1 MAVGDEDYSGDY
13 TDSDYDYNDDL
24 SRYSEEDQNYIRNAR
39 TLING
44 RPAGEDEKSERGSFF
59 ANKFGK
65 KTDDEGNNKWGMLKK
80 GEQDASKKPNTG
92 GKGGDKKASLGE
104 KENNVK
110 SDANDDST
118 AGKFK
123 NAVQG
128 VKDLKSGKV
137 GSAKGRF
144 KKAGPIITILALCL
158 GFGGSSFLGQMSM
171 PFSLISQFQDTFD
184 SISVSQNARS
194 KSLLKF
200 QTGEIKDGV
209 KDCIKAH
216 YFKADE
222 FRVTKRQKAKL
233 AKNGITFE
241 DEGGIT
247 VMKHVRANGEVQT
260 IVADSKHAG
269 EGRITFDDAFANDIE
284 FRNNYTEGSR
294 TWRGSIKAWFDSSM
308 KKLLG
313 RLGINRN
320 NWRDFDANSKNSA
333 EDMKTKMSGDVE
345 SDGADAK
352 SKNSTGDYED
362 YDADG
367 DGNSD
372 GTRLS
377 DVESG
382 TPEDTSF
389 KTSDATEIDANTG
402 KTKLQGKLQSLAGK
416 FDTASSIL
424 STGVNIVCGVS
435 DFIGAVSMIVAAY
448 QAVQIISMAANVFEG
463 IQKAQIGDGAS
474 SPLHDLGNS
483 LTRKTK
489 NTYTETTSVK
499 KDGNDYVADGTNTTT
514 RERSAMEAAGI
525 SAIYGGTSV
534 NMSDPSVKSFNM
546 NTMLNT
552 VYGSIGSIAANISNG
567 VAAFKTC
574 TAARMAAAVVSAG
587 MTIVK
592 IVLCFTGVGCAIS
605 GGMELI
611 KAAGSALG
619 SVAFSAAVSIAIAHL
634 VPFIAG
640 ILTRKVVTE
649 VAGEDLGNMLVSG
662 ANMYMGQNHQQSG
675 GSVASKGAFI
685 AYLQEQD
692 RVVAENARY
701 ERETRSPFD
710 ITSKY
715 TFLGSLASQMIP
727 IASQMSTFTGMI
739 NGAST
744 VVGNAVRSIT
754 PHSSAASAAIVA
766 QIAEDQTEK
775 NCPEMHDIGA
785 VADAFCNPYIVTD
798 TSTLEDNPATVV
810 NEVNALKGFENP
822 DKEEDAKID
831 AGSDLARYII
841 YCGQRTSPW
850 GKVDQNIAGD
860 VQSAQVGN
868 AVGDAAL
875 GAVPIV
881 GDALDIFNNT
891 EKLRYMGYITGKA
904 CVANN
909 DGEDMGDKTAK
920 WKDNKKYQR
929 FIEDQRIAESA
940 GLIEE
945 SAVTKFIS
953 EYYEK
958 HPLDNSFEGILA
970 RYSGLT
976 KDKVVATLDAL
987 EVLAFKEEYEP
998 AGLYPY
1004 PVEDEGEKEY
1014 RIEDNDTIVNDYYIA
1029 YTNNVVYDSRR
1040 NRNFAV

>member
-1 MAVGDEDYSGDY
+1 M
-13 TDSDYDYNDDL
+13 
-24 SRYSEEDQNYIRNAR
+24 
-39 TLING
+39 
-44 RPAGEDEKSERGSFF
+44 
-59 ANKFGK
+59 
-65 KTDDEGNNKWGMLKK
+65 
-80 GEQDASKKPNTG
+80 
-92 GKGGDKKASLGE
+92 
-104 KENNVK
+104 
-110 SDANDDST
+110 
-118 AGKFK
+118 
-123 NAVQG
+123 
-128 VKDLKSGKV
+128 
-137 GSAKGRF
+137 
-144 KKAGPIITILALCL
+144 
-158 GFGGSSFLGQMSM
+158 
-171 PFSLISQFQDTFD
+171 
-184 SISVSQNARS
+184 
-194 KSLLKF
+194 
-200 QTGEIKDGV
+200 
-209 KDCIKAH
+209 
-216 YFKADE
+216 
-222 FRVTKRQKAKL
+222 
-233 AKNGITFE
+233 
-241 DEGGIT
+241 
-247 VMKHVRANGEVQT
+247 
-260 IVADSKHAG
+260 
-269 EGRITFDDAFANDIE
+269 
-284 FRNNYTEGSR
+284 
-294 TWRGSIKAWFDSSM
+294 
-308 KKLLG
+308 
-313 RLGINRN
+313 
-320 NWRDFDANSKNSA
+320 
-333 EDMKTKMSGDVE
+333 
-345 SDGADAK
+345 
-352 SKNSTGDYED
+352 
-362 YDADG
+362 
-367 DGNSD
+367 
-372 GTRLS
+372 
-377 DVESG
+377 
-382 TPEDTSF
+382 
-389 KTSDATEIDANTG
+389 
-402 KTKLQGKLQSLAGK
+402 
-416 FDTASSIL
+416 
-424 STGVNIVCGVS
+424 CGVS

-775 NCPEMHDIGA
+775 NCPEMYDIGA

-810 NEVNALKGFENP
+810 NEVNALGGFENP

-868 AVGDAAL
+868 AIGDAAL
-875 GAVPIV
+875 GAVHIV

-891 EKLRYMGYITGKA
+891 EKLEYMGYITGKA

-909 DGEDMGDKTAK
+909 DGADLGGSVKK
-920 WKDNKKYQR
+920 WDTQKKYQR

-976 KDKVVATLDAL
+976 KGKVVATLDAL